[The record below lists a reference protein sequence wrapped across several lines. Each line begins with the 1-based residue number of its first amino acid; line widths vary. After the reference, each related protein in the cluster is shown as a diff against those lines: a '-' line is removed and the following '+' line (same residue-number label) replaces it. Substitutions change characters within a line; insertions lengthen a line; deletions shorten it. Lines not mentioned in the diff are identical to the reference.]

1 MKPIESYERGTNME
15 KNGGNVTHLQ
25 NDKVVLVQCNSIN
38 KKYQRNLWVLSIFT
52 LTKSF
57 GQLLNIS
64 PIRNILFRVSIH
76 WSMVYRPK
84 FSTTINRRRNKFN
97 FGYWWQG
104 FMRRY
109 SIEHRDWLYVKS
121 YGFLPFVKY
130 AKKSEQ

>member
-15 KNGGNVTHLQ
+15 KNGGKVTHLQ

-76 WSMVYRPK
+76 
-84 FSTTINRRRNKFN
+84 
-97 FGYWWQG
+97 
-104 FMRRY
+104 
-109 SIEHRDWLYVKS
+109 
-121 YGFLPFVKY
+121 
-130 AKKSEQ
+130 